1 MSLSATLFGR
11 DSLIFK
17 ATNILGL
24 GIPGWLDKTLGAGDT
39 PGPALGELAQQTAK
53 EGESRA
59 IVWGRV
65 RPLGGNITHCQ
76 APIRRWVK
84 EKTSGGKG
92 GSKKKTQNVEH
103 VFRTYAIGVCEGPVT
118 GFSRI
123 WRNNKLVYD
132 ARGNAWGYAN
142 NGVFLSQYRLYTG
155 SWSQMPDPTLQS
167 IWGANIPAYRGTAYI
182 VAVNE
187 DLTDLGG
194 SVPQWLFEVE
204 RAEGIFYTSRP
215 YAIESI
221 EGVQA
226 GQATVRVPPEVPP
239 DEVQAGQ
246 AEIIGGALRDPLVT
260 YTVPA
265 ESVDAGQAQ
274 ILAGA
279 LRAPLVSYANWPPEA
294 VDAGPAQ
301 ITAGTLR
308 VALTTYTIQPPD
320 AVDAG
325 QAQIIGG
332 TLT

>member
-24 GIPGWLDKTLGAGDT
+24 GIPGWLDKTFGAGDT

-76 APIRRWVK
+76 APIKRWVK

-92 GSKKKTQNVEH
+92 GGGKKTQKVEH
-103 VFRTYAIGVCEGPVT
+103 VYRTYAIGVCEGPIT
-118 GFSRI
+118 GYSRI

-132 ARGNAWGYAN
+132 ARGNAWGNTN
-142 NGVFLSQYRLYTG
+142 NPVFLRQYRLYTG

-215 YAIESI
+215 YAAEDIAGVSGRAEVSRLRDPFHLAES
-221 EGVQA
+221 
-226 GQATVRVPPEVPP
+226 
-239 DEVQAGQ
+239 
-246 AEIIGGALRDPLVT
+246 AEEIGGAVALEHMSFRSLQLELQVMDEVGGGISAAALSVRRALAT
-260 YTVPA
+260 YELDDAVVGGCGVPA
-265 ESVDAGQAQ
+265 LVVRRAVISYIDPTGPDQ
-274 ILAGA
+274 LTGGA
-279 LRAPLVSYANWPPEA
+279 AVQGLRHER
-294 VDAGPAQ
+294 
-301 ITAGTLR
+301 T
-308 VALTTYTIQPPD
+308 
-320 AVDAG
+320 
-325 QAQIIGG
+325 
-332 TLT
+332 